1 MKILVYFLFSLVQC
15 GLRSSFNVD
24 FNRENLEDPIRNG
37 LVAEG
42 QNFTLDGKEIRI
54 LSGSIHYFRV
64 PRNYWRDR
72 IIKLRQLGF
81 NTVQTYVA
89 WNWLAGGSQGSSNTD
104 GTINTTYTSVNTT
117 SGLSTWFIIS

>member
-1 MKILVYFLFSLVQC
+1 MKIIYFLFSLVYC
-15 GLRSSFNVD
+15 GLRTPYNDSRK
-24 FNRENLEDPIRNG
+24 REHSEGPIRNG

-42 QNFTLDGKEIRI
+42 QNFTLNGEKIRI
-54 LSGSIHYFRV
+54 LSGSIHYFRI

-89 WNWLAGGSQGSSNTD
+89 WNFHEVFRYNSLK
-104 GTINTTYTSVNTT
+104 YR
-117 SGLSTWFIIS
+117 

>member
-1 MKILVYFLFSLVQC
+1 MKILVCFLFSLVYS
-15 GLRSSFNVD
+15 GLQTSYSASPK
-24 FNRENLEDPIRNG
+24 REKLEDPIRNG

-42 QNFTLDGKEIRI
+42 QNFTLNGKEIRI

-89 WNWLAGGSQGSSNTD
+89 WNFHEVIFVHHN
-104 GTINTTYTSVNTT
+104 VK
-117 SGLSTWFIIS
+117 

>member
-1 MKILVYFLFSLVQC
+1 MRILVYFLVSLVQC
-15 GLRSSFNVD
+15 GLRSSFNGD
-24 FNRENLEDPIRNG
+24 LIRENVEDPIRNG

-89 WNWLAGGSQGSSNTD
+89 WNFHEVGIFSQMMVRLFS
-104 GTINTTYTSVNTT
+104 
-117 SGLSTWFIIS
+117 

>member
-1 MKILVYFLFSLVQC
+1 MKILEYFLFSLVQC

-24 FNRENLEDPIRNG
+24 FKRENLEDPIRNG

-89 WNWLAGGSQGSSNTD
+89 WNFHEV
-104 GTINTTYTSVNTT
+104 SVF
-117 SGLSTWFIIS
+117 LIIISLFLCLG